1 MLTEVQCDVFK
12 SVVQPVHPTATLM
25 VSKYKGWCKSCK
37 SPIAVGSEIL
47 WAKGEGARHATQEAC
62 DKATAAK
69 AAPQG
74 HANLASIISFIVGA
88 RDRGIKW
95 PKLRV
100 LDADGTSELVLGLTG
115 EKSKVPGSVTVKRD
129 GEYLGLVR
137 PTGDVIG
144 AWDHPERFDATLI
157 AHLAQVAE
165 APAIA
170 AKDYAGITSNCSFC
184 GKTLTDTGSVEVGYG
199 PICAEHWGLPHTP
212 KGTPALE
219 VVV

>member
-1 MLTEVQCDVFK
+1 MLTEIRDDIFTAVK
-12 SVVQPVHPTATLM
+12 RPPAPTGTLM

-37 SPIAVGSEIL
+37 AEITVGSEIR
-47 WAKGEGARHATQEAC
+47 WAKGEGARHATPEAC
-62 DKATAAK
+62 DKAKAAK
-69 AAPQG
+69 AAPRG

-95 PKLRV
+95 PRLRV
-100 LDADGTSELVLGLTG
+100 LDADATSELVLGLTG
-115 EKSKVPGSVTVKRD
+115 ERSKVPGSVTVKRD

-144 AWDHPERFDATLI
+144 AWDHPARFDAPLI
-157 AHLAQVAE
+157 AHLSKVAE

-170 AKDYAGITSNCSFC
+170 AKQYAGITSRCSFC

-199 PICAEHWGLPHTP
+199 PICAGHWGLPHTP